1 VKHVR
6 SDNAGAD
13 SDSVP
18 PSPTTP
24 GPSPSPFRRVR
35 LQCRLRLGSIS
46 ELPSAA
52 VPRHQV
58 HHVERALRHAN
69 YQNLHVLTR
78 RTCTNKLQHHACF
91 VIQRASNNRP
101 RIKLS
106 HSSNYFPAYLTLAH
120 STRSTCRK
128 VLRTTCTLL
137 AGGQQTL
144 SRYRALFFVATTTTH
159 FCLLLRS
166 LLFSCRTRL
175 NS

>member
-1 VKHVR
+1 MPGPTPTLCRRVPLRRGRVR
-6 SDNAGAD
+6 PLSAEFDYSAD
-13 SDSVP
+13 SDLVP
-18 PSPTTP
+18 YQNFQVQQSRVIKSTT
-24 GPSPSPFRRVR
+24 SR
-35 LQCRLRLGSIS
+35 
-46 ELPSAA
+46 
-52 VPRHQV
+52 
-58 HHVERALRHAN
+58 RALRHAN

-106 HSSNYFPAYLTLAH
+106 HSSNYFPAYLPLVH
-120 STRSTCRK
+120 NTRSTCRK
-128 VLRTTCTLL
+128 LLRTTRALL
-137 AGGQQTL
+137 TEGQQTL

-166 LLFSCRTRL
+166 LLFSNRTCL